1 MLGLILYRLIV
12 LIANVMFSLV
22 QTIAYIILP
31 TTEAYGT
38 FLKVFHLFMVVWISD
53 EVYCAL
59 GVAID
64 GRCWMVESSFH
75 REVSC

>member
-1 MLGLILYRLIV
+1 MVLHSRSHIGLSLLEGGVIG
-12 LIANVMFSLV
+12 LV

-38 FLKVFHLFMVVWISD
+38 FLNVFRLFMVVWISD

-64 GRCWMVESSFH
+64 GWCWTV
-75 REVSC
+75 

>member
-1 MLGLILYRLIV
+1 MVLCSRSHIGLSLLEGGVIG
-12 LIANVMFSLV
+12 LV

-59 GVAID
+59 GVTID
-64 GRCWMVESSFH
+64 CLCWKVESSF
-75 REVSC
+75 R